1 MAESEE
7 NLQHLVNQFE
17 KACARR
23 KLKVNANKSK
33 VMVCSTVTNQG
44 VVKIQLNGEILEEV
58 NSFRYLGSM
67 VSRGS
72 GVHVDVK
79 HKIMQGRAVCGALRR
94 VWTNRK
100 LGMDVKKV
108 LYEGIV
114 VPTVLYGGETWGL
127 KVTERKK
134 LNVMEMNCLRSM
146 CGVNRRDRVRN
157 EDIRQRVG
165 ICHELAER
173 VDMKVLSWYGHVM
186 RMNESRLTLRVY
198 ESKVEGYRGR
208 GRPKMSWREGVKKAL
223 IVRGL
228 DEANSM
234 VLCKEKLEWR
244 HFVRCI
250 RADEVEM

>member
-1 MAESEE
+1 MDGVVREIKDNTKGIGINLVDKNGVKWIMSQLLYADDTTLVAESEE

-23 KLKVNANKSK
+23 KLKVNSNKSK

-44 VVKIQLNGEILEEV
+44 VAKIQLNGEILEEV

-100 LGMDVKKV
+100 FGMDVKKV

-114 VPTVLYGGETWGL
+114 VPTVLYGGKT
-127 KVTERKK
+127 
-134 LNVMEMNCLRSM
+134 
-146 CGVNRRDRVRN
+146 
-157 EDIRQRVG
+157 
-165 ICHELAER
+165 
-173 VDMKVLSWYGHVM
+173 
-186 RMNESRLTLRVY
+186 
-198 ESKVEGYRGR
+198 
-208 GRPKMSWREGVKKAL
+208 
-223 IVRGL
+223 
-228 DEANSM
+228 
-234 VLCKEKLEWR
+234 
-244 HFVRCI
+244 
-250 RADEVEM
+250 